1 MKSHVSG
8 ALAGAAMLVGCGG
21 SALPPAPTGALPP
34 SGQAY
39 PDPAMAPG
47 APDPDAPPPPG
58 PASYDAVGYAMPSG
72 GSGNTHRSFAPG
84 DVVEVT
90 ALDTGRT
97 LLIAINEPNEGP
109 GEIGL
114 APAVAQALGLQ
125 PGSRAAVRLRA
136 ASPSPVDRGA
146 LQSGRPFIERPDTPP
161 ILLTALRKKLG
172 APPAQTAKRP
182 SPRPTVARPAPV
194 APADAPA
201 ARPNA
206 GPGFY
211 VQVAAFSDPVRAQSV
226 ARAVN
231 GGVVAAGRINRVRMG
246 PYRDAQSAQAA
257 RDAVAGRGYGD
268 ARIIRE

>member
-8 ALAGAAMLVGCGG
+8 ALVGTLMLAGCGG
-21 SALPPAPTGALPP
+21 SALPPAPSGALPP

-39 PDPAMAPG
+39 PDTATAPASAY
-47 APDPDAPPPPG
+47 PDAPPPPG
-58 PASYDAVGYAMPSG
+58 PTSYDSVGYAMPSEG
-72 GSGNTHRSFAPG
+72 GGNAHRALAPG
-84 DVVEVT
+84 DLVEVT
-90 ALDTGRT
+90 ALDTGKT
-97 LLIAINEPNEGP
+97 LLIAIGEPLDGP

-114 APAVAQALGLQ
+114 APAVAQALGIQ
-125 PGSRAAVRLRA
+125 PGSRAAVRVRA

-146 LQSGRPFIERPDTPP
+146 LQSGRPFVERPDTPP

-172 APPAQTAKRP
+172 APPAQAARRP
-182 SPRPTVARPAPV
+182 APRPTAARPAPV
-194 APADAPA
+194 APAAAPA
-201 ARPNA
+201 VRPDA

-211 VQVAAFSDPVRAQSV
+211 VQVAAFSDPARAQSV

-231 GGVVAAGRINRVRMG
+231 GRVVSAGRINRVRMG